1 MLACRLTA
9 THAAADDVVNGNYTL
24 PNAAPQLLRQVD
36 DMQPMLDE
44 PNDMWAAATVL
55 FQLLMS
61 GHLEWEKR
69 HGPFMFGPSD
79 QDMIAAFKLP
89 DEMESAELYRSKIEA
104 EQRIWVGA

>member
-1 MLACRLTA
+1 M
-9 THAAADDVVNGNYTL
+9 VNGNYTL
-24 PNAAPQLLRQVD
+24 PNAAPQLLCHVG

-61 GHLEWEKR
+61 GHLEWEKG
-69 HGPFMFGPSD
+69 HGPFMFGPND

-89 DEMESAELYRSKIEA
+89 DAMESAEFVRSKIEA